1 MLEYLEGRGSLE
13 DSRNG
18 GLLTWKSQGDLAC
31 SVMYSIKNPVSIEA
45 ERILVNAEY
54 VEPSKWEIER

>member
-1 MLEYLEGRGSLE
+1 MEVTGGSGAF
-13 DSRNG
+13 SNVRY
-18 GLLTWKSQGDLAC
+18 Q
-31 SVMYSIKNPVSIEA
+31 NPVSIEA